1 MRLVLGSASAGR
13 LSVLRKAGVEPV
25 VLVSDVDEDAI
36 IASLGDAG
44 PGVVVRALAT
54 AKAQR
59 VAESLDASL
68 SSDCVVVGCDSM
80 LEFDGRLTGKPGSPD
95 VARQQW
101 NSMAGRSAVLHTGHC
116 VLRLT
121 DGAVAAQVS
130 ELGSTTVHFGE
141 PSTTDLDAYIGTGE
155 PLWVAGAFTV
165 DGLGG
170 PFVAGI
176 EGDHHNV
183 VGLSLPLLRTLLLEL
198 GVDWTSLWQP
208 TPADATPATDR
219 VG

>member
-1 MRLVLGSASAGR
+1 MRNGFGTGHLGDFDQP
-13 LSVLRKAGVEPV
+13 LDLGVTV
-25 VLVSDVDEDAI
+25 
-36 IASLGDAG
+36 SLGDEFGHAF
-44 PGVVVRALAT
+44 VALAIGVL
-54 AKAQR
+54 ADAEGAR
-59 VAESLDASL
+59 AAEGVA
-68 SSDCVVVGCDSM
+68 
-80 LEFDGRLTGKPGSPD
+80 
-95 VARQQW
+95 
-101 NSMAGRSAVLHTGHC
+101 
-116 VLRLT
+116 
-121 DGAVAAQVS
+121 
-130 ELGSTTVHFGE
+130 STIVHFADVSDAE
-141 PSTTDLDAYIGTGE
+141 IDAYVATGE

-208 TPADATPATDR
+208 TPADATPVTDR

>member
-1 MRLVLGSASAGR
+1 MSRIVLGSASAGR

-44 PGVVVRALAT
+44 AGDIVQALAT

-59 VAESLDASL
+59 VAELLDTSI
-68 SSDCVVVGCDSM
+68 SSDCVVIGCDSM

-101 NSMAGRSAVLHTGHC
+101 HSMAGRSAVLHTGHC

-121 DGAVAAQVS
+121 GGAVTAQVG

-141 PSTTDLDAYIGTGE
+141 PSPVDLDAYVDAGE
-155 PLWVAGAFTV
+155 PLWVAGAFTL
-165 DGLGG
+165 DGLGSW
-170 PFVAGI
+170 FIDGI
-176 EGDHHNV
+176 DGDPSNV
-183 VGLSLPLLRTLLLEL
+183 IGLSLPLLRRMLAQL
-198 GVDWTSLWQP
+198 GVSVADVWAANS
-208 TPADATPATDR
+208 PAPLA
-219 VG
+219 